1 MYYKGN
7 TAKVLIPLGREKTI
21 DRTTTKY
28 IFDGQKRQPNVD
40 LKEGISMSANVDLH
54 LVDSL
59 NYEKIDTP
67 VMEPHRIIRI
77 VMLLFYVIDT
87 IYTLL
92 HKNHEK
98 NNGASN
104 GPENKRQPNVDLH
117 LGRGLPA

>member
-1 MYYKGN
+1 MYHKSN

-21 DRTTTKY
+21 DRPTTKY
-28 IFDGQKRQPNVD
+28 IFGRQKRQPNVD
-40 LKEGISMSANVDLH
+40 LIQGAGQTSNVDLH

-59 NYEKIDTP
+59 NCEKIDTP

-92 HKNHEK
+92 TKNQSE
-98 NNGASN
+98 NNGALS
-104 GPENKRQPNVDLH
+104 GAEKKKQPNVDLH
-117 LGRGLPA
+117 LAVGVPA